1 MDQFINGLVRVRLCI
16 DIFVEKKSACH
27 FFSSNKSISTT
38 HLVAFVKINLLEL
51 GYITEIATIHINR
64 LQTMGDKSS

>member
-1 MDQFINGLVRVRLCI
+1 MDQFINGLVRVRLVST
-16 DIFVEKKSACH
+16 FLSGKKNACH
-27 FFSSNKSISTT
+27 FFSSNKSIRTT

-64 LQTMGDKSS
+64 LQTCLRR